1 MFNIL
6 VMFDAVLMFQT
17 AFIFRTTIM
26 FHTVLML
33 QTVLMRRAKLNH
45 LFFHKQATPHTLL
58 TTRLTNFYSLK
69 IQTLFILNKHLW
81 SG

>member
-6 VMFDAVLMFQT
+6 VMFDAILMFQT
-17 AFIFRTTIM
+17 AFI

-45 LFFHKQATPHTLL
+45 LFFHKQATPHILL

-69 IQTLFILNKHLW
+69 IQTLFILNKHL
-81 SG
+81 

>member
-17 AFIFRTTIM
+17 AFIFHTTIM
-26 FHTVLML
+26 FHTVLIL

-45 LFFHKQATPHTLL
+45 LFFHKKATPHILL

-81 SG
+81 SE

>member
-6 VMFDAVLMFQT
+6 V
-17 AFIFRTTIM
+17 IFNP
-26 FHTVLML
+26 VLML

-81 SG
+81 SE